1 MCSMKIL
8 LSDDSS
14 EADGS
19 PILAKDHVS
28 VCCKILNILTLQI

>member
-14 EADGS
+14 EAEGS
-19 PILAKDHVS
+19 PIFAKDHVS
-28 VCCKILNILTLQI
+28 VCCKILNILY